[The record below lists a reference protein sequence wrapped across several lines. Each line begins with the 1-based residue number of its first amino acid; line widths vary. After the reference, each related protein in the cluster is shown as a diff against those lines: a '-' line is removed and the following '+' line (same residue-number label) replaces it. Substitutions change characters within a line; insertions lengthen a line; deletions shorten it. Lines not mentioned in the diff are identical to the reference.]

1 MGTPSMNF
9 MDATVSMNG
18 GSPIVDAGDF
28 QMHLPEKH
36 SKSLESYVGKTV
48 VLGLR
53 PEDIHD
59 KALTPPNVTDTH
71 NVARFKVD
79 VIEPMGANA
88 IIYLTTGQHTLL
100 ADVDAETQAKEGQS
114 LDVVLDANA
123 AHVFDKE
130 TEQAIV

>member
-1 MGTPSMNF
+1 M
-9 MDATVSMNG
+9 
-18 GSPIVDAGDF
+18 
-28 QMHLPEKH
+28 
-36 SKSLESYVGKTV
+36 
-48 VLGLR
+48 LGIR

-59 KALTPPNVTDTH
+59 KALAPSNLNAD
-71 NVARFKVD
+71 NVARLKVD

-88 IIYLTTGQHTLL
+88 IVYLTTGQHTLL

-114 LDVVLDANA
+114 FDVVLDANA